1 MMRPKYRP
9 IFILVILIMAAC
21 GPSDGE
27 LTEAV
32 RAELEGVEGL
42 ENVEVAV
49 DAGIA
54 QLTGQVESEEMK
66 ETAGGIAENVKGITE
81 VANSIIVDVS
91 MDDTVDSVSMSD
103 SELKEKV
110 KANFQEYQLDNIN
123 IEVDNGVVTLTGE
136 IREEELH
143 EVMSA
148 AMESGA
154 DKVIN
159 KLTVTE

>member
-9 IFILVILIMAAC
+9 IIVLMILIMSAC

-32 RAELEGVEGL
+32 RAELEGVEGM

-49 DAGIA
+49 DASIA

-66 ETAGGIAENVKGITE
+66 ETAAGIAGNVEGITE

-91 MDDTVDSVSMSD
+91 MDNTVDSVSMSD

-136 IREEELH
+136 IPAEELQT
-143 EVMSA
+143 VMSA